1 MNWTTWWV
9 FVTTEFVLCLTPGPA
24 VLYVLSSALGSGAR
38 KSLASNMG
46 ILAANT
52 MYFVLSAT
60 GLGALL
66 MASSNLFLAAKWM
79 GAAYL
84 IYLGLKSFFS
94 KTSVVASNGAS
105 VETGAW
111 RLFGN
116 GFLLQ
121 SSNPN
126 IIAFFGAL
134 LPQFINPHAPV
145 APQIAIMAVTS
156 AVVEFLVLLG
166 YGLAAGQASSLARE
180 SRYANWTNRIA
191 GTLMIGA
198 GAGLAALKHT

>member
-1 MNWTTWWV
+1 MNWSTWWI

-38 KSLASNMG
+38 KSLASNLG

-66 MASSNLFLAAKWM
+66 MTSSRLFFAAKWL

-84 IYLGLKSFFS
+84 VYLGLKSFFA
-94 KTSVVASNGAS
+94 KTSVVSDKGAN
-105 VETGAW
+105 VETRGW

-116 GFLLQ
+116 GFILQ

-134 LPQFINPHAPV
+134 LPQFINPQAAM
-145 APQIAIMAVTS
+145 APQIAILATTS

-166 YGLAAGQASSLARE
+166 YGLAAGQASALARE

-191 GTLMIGA
+191 GTLLIGA
-198 GAGLAALKHT
+198 GAGLAALKRA